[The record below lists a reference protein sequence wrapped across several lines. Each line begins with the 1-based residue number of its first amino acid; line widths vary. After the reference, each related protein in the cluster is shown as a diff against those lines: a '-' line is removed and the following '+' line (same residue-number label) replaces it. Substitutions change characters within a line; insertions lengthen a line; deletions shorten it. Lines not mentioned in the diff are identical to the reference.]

1 MLSAAD
7 KDKEKDEEIDEL
19 KRTMRKL
26 QQRNSILE
34 GILNTKQA
42 ELERQEAELLTAR
55 SVIPSQAPS
64 PAPQLATGLSP
75 HTNALRLAAREL
87 RTEVRAARTETFMLG
102 GGTVDELRPDW
113 ARSLCNSL
121 VVVSGRRVRV
131 GSEAPPGQRAAC
143 STLPMRMCTC
153 AGAAATRSA
162 AHREREASARGVT
175 PRRCAPSLLLQLLL
189 LLLLPLLLLL
199 LPSRPYLVP
208 PGALCPHLG
217 ASLLTDR
224 LLCVAELAAVHH
236 APCHAQCVQW
246 HRALPPPRPPP
257 WRCFTL
263 ELASGELL
271 HLAARTDDEARDWVL
286 GLHALRRRAAAAAAA
301 AELAGRTAAAAG
313 PAATVQHFLP
323 RTSAAFRPPCAAAA
337 AATPTGRA
345 AATDPTA
352 CSECQLLWQRARM
365 RLRARAHSEGRPMR
379 SLLAAAVVKAREQS
393 TRSSSS
399 TQGAD

>member
-113 ARSLCNSL
+113 ARSLCSSL
-121 VVVSGRRVRV
+121 VVVSGCGVRV

-143 STLPMRMCTC
+143 STQPMRMCTC

-162 AHREREASARGVT
+162 ADREREASARGVT
-175 PRRCAPSLLLQLLL
+175 PRRCAPSLLLLLL
-189 LLLLPLLLLL
+189 LLLLPSSCCCSHPALTWRHRE
-199 LPSRPYLVP
+199 PS
-208 PGALCPHLG
+208 AL
-217 ASLLTDR
+217 T
-224 LLCVAELAAVHH
+224 
-236 APCHAQCVQW
+236 
-246 HRALPPPRPPP
+246 
-257 WRCFTL
+257 
-263 ELASGELL
+263 
-271 HLAARTDDEARDWVL
+271 
-286 GLHALRRRAAAAAAA
+286 
-301 AELAGRTAAAAG
+301 
-313 PAATVQHFLP
+313 
-323 RTSAAFRPPCAAAA
+323 
-337 AATPTGRA
+337 
-345 AATDPTA
+345 
-352 CSECQLLWQRARM
+352 
-365 RLRARAHSEGRPMR
+365 
-379 SLLAAAVVKAREQS
+379 
-393 TRSSSS
+393 
-399 TQGAD
+399 

>member
-55 SVIPSQAPS
+55 SVMPSQAPS
-64 PAPQLATGLSP
+64 QAPQLATGLSP

-113 ARSLCNSL
+113 ARSLCSSL
-121 VVVSGRRVRV
+121 VVVSGCGVRV

-143 STLPMRMCTC
+143 STQPMRMCTC

-162 AHREREASARGVT
+162 ADREREASAHGVT
-175 PRRCAPSLLLQLLL
+175 PRRCAPSLLLLLL

-199 LPSRPYLVP
+199 LRSRPCLAP

-217 ASLLTDR
+217 ASLLTD
-224 LLCVAELAAVHH
+224 LCPHLGA
-236 APCHAQCVQW
+236 
-246 HRALPPPRPPP
+246 RAFSP
-257 WRCFTL
+257 
-263 ELASGELL
+263 
-271 HLAARTDDEARDWVL
+271 
-286 GLHALRRRAAAAAAA
+286 
-301 AELAGRTAAAAG
+301 
-313 PAATVQHFLP
+313 
-323 RTSAAFRPPCAAAA
+323 TSAL
-337 AATPTGRA
+337 T
-345 AATDPTA
+345 
-352 CSECQLLWQRARM
+352 
-365 RLRARAHSEGRPMR
+365 
-379 SLLAAAVVKAREQS
+379 
-393 TRSSSS
+393 
-399 TQGAD
+399 

>member
-55 SVIPSQAPS
+55 SVMPSQAPS
-64 PAPQLATGLSP
+64 QAPQLATGLSP

-113 ARSLCNSL
+113 ARSLCSSL
-121 VVVSGRRVRV
+121 VVVSGCGVRV

-143 STLPMRMCTC
+143 STQPMRMCTC

-162 AHREREASARGVT
+162 ADREREASAHGVT
-175 PRRCAPSLLLQLLL
+175 PRRCAPSLLLL

-199 LPSRPYLVP
+199 LRSRPCLAP

-217 ASLLTDR
+217 ASLLTDQ

-246 HRALPPPRPPP
+246 HRALPPPRPPL

-301 AELAGRTAAAAG
+301 AELTGRAAAAAG
-313 PAATVQHFLP
+313 PAATVQRFLP
-323 RTSAAFRPPCAAAA
+323 RTSAAFRPPCAAAG

-379 SLLAAAVVKAREQS
+379 SLLAAAIVKAREQS